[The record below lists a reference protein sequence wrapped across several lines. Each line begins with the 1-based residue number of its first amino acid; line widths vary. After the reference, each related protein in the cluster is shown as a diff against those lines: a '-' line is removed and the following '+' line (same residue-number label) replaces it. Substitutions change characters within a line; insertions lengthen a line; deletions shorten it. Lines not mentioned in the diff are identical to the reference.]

1 MENLKKCLFV
11 VFLSFCINAYA
22 EGPIDLNS
30 ADKATLMMV
39 RGVGESRAQA
49 IINYRDKY
57 GPFSSVDELAE
68 VDGIGQAT
76 EDANREILI
85 VNKK

>member
-1 MENLKKCLFV
+1 MDLIKKFI
-11 VFLSFCINAYA
+11 FLIFFSIYLNAFA
-22 EGPIDLNS
+22 QGPIDLNT

-39 RGVGESRAQA
+39 KGIGESRAQA
-49 IINYRDKY
+49 IITYRQLY

-76 EDANREILI
+76 VDANRDVLI
-85 VNKK
+85 VSKQ